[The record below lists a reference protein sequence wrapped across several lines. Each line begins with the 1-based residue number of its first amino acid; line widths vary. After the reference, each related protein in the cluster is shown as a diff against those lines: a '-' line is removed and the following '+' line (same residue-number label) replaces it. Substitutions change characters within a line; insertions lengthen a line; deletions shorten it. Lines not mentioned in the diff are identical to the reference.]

1 MKIENLRIYGLE
13 AAIRGM
19 RNPYDSWS
27 KSDSTFG
34 LDSIEGISEYWIP
47 EMLKAYLNDSEI
59 PSLTVENCSAWLRK
73 NGVIYEDG
81 DLCEFAFIGPNDMDL
96 AQRLISG
103 GPEHRKFL
111 RQINVSFD
119 LTLPLYLWKEFD
131 TYKIGTTS
139 NSCSTMHTLK
149 DSPITIDRFER
160 DDFENIP
167 FPKEYQR
174 PDAKSD
180 CDDNFIQMCLIP
192 YLESLRLRYKETN
205 DKKYWKELVRWLP
218 EGWLQKR
225 TITLNYEVIYNFC
238 HQRSGHRLTE
248 WHTII
253 DFIREYLPYANELIF
268 LDELK
273 AEVEETEEDNL
284 LYKISE
290 ALSEL
295 GEMKDEINYYIHKD
309 RKGNKNK

>member
-1 MKIENLRIYGLE
+1 MNIEKLRVSGFE

-19 RNPYDSWS
+19 RNPYDSWE
-27 KSDSTFG
+27 KSDSYFG
-34 LDSIEGISEYWIP
+34 LDSFDGIDDYWIP
-47 EMLKAYLNDSEI
+47 RMLDIYLGDKGI
-59 PSLTVENCSAWLRK
+59 PGLTVENCSAWIRK
-73 NGVIYEDG
+73 NGIIYEDC

-103 GPEHRKFL
+103 GSEHRKFL

-119 LTLPLYLWKEFD
+119 LTLPLYVWKEFD
-131 TYKIGTTS
+131 TYKVGTTA

-149 DSPITIDRFER
+149 NNPITLDCFEL

-174 PDAKSD
+174 PDAKSN
-180 CDDNFIQMCLIP
+180 CDEDFIQMCLIP
-192 YLESLRLRYKETN
+192 YLESLRLRYKETG

-238 HQRSGHRLTE
+238 HQRKNHRLAE
-248 WHTII
+248 WHTIV
-253 DFIREYLPYANELIF
+253 DFIRKHLPYANEFIF

-273 AEVEETEEDNL
+273 AEVEEVEEDGFLNEL
-284 LYKISE
+284 FVV
-290 ALSEL
+290 LSKL
-295 GEMKDEINYYIHKD
+295 GELKDGLYEYTHKD
-309 RKGNKNK
+309 KKNKRK

>member
-1 MKIENLRIYGLE
+1 MNIEKLRVSGLE

-19 RNPYDSWS
+19 RNPYDSWE
-27 KSDSTFG
+27 KSDSYFG
-34 LDSIEGISEYWIP
+34 LDSFNGIDEYWIP
-47 EMLKAYLNDSEI
+47 KMLNIYLGGKGV
-59 PSLTVENCSAWLRK
+59 PGLTEENCSAWLRS
-73 NGVIYEDG
+73 NGIIYEDC

-103 GPEHRKFL
+103 GSEHRKFL

-119 LTLPLYLWKEFD
+119 LTLPFYVWKEFD
-131 TYKIGTTS
+131 TYKVGTTA

-149 DSPITIDRFER
+149 NNPITLDCFEL

-174 PDAKSD
+174 PDAKSN
-180 CDDNFIQMCLIP
+180 CDEDFIQMCLIP
-192 YLESLRLRYKETN
+192 YLESLRLRYKETG

-238 HQRSGHRLTE
+238 HQRKNHRLAE
-248 WHTII
+248 WHTIV
-253 DFIREYLPYANELIF
+253 DFIREHLPYASEFIF

-273 AEVEETEEDNL
+273 AEVEEAEED
-284 LYKISE
+284 SF
-290 ALSEL
+290 LSEL
-295 GEMKDEINYYIHKD
+295 FVVLSKLGELKDGLYDYTHKD
-309 RKGNKNK
+309 KKNKRK

>member
-1 MKIENLRIYGLE
+1 MNIEKLRVSGLE

-19 RNPYDSWS
+19 RNPYDSWE
-27 KSDSTFG
+27 KSDSYFG
-34 LDSIEGISEYWIP
+34 LDSFDGIDDYWIP
-47 EMLKAYLNDSEI
+47 KMLNIYLGDKGV
-59 PSLTVENCSAWLRK
+59 PGLTEENCSAWIRK
-73 NGVIYEDG
+73 NGIIYEDC

-103 GPEHRKFL
+103 GSEHRKFL

-119 LTLPLYLWKEFD
+119 LTLPFYVWKEFD
-131 TYKIGTTS
+131 TYKVGTTA

-149 DSPITIDRFER
+149 NNPITLDCFEL

-180 CDDNFIQMCLIP
+180 CDEDFIQMCLIP
-192 YLESLRLRYKETN
+192 YLESLRLRYKETG

-238 HQRSGHRLTE
+238 HQRKNHRLAE
-248 WHTII
+248 WHTIV
-253 DFIREYLPYANELIF
+253 DFIREHLPYANEFIF

-273 AEVEETEEDNL
+273 AEVEEAEEDGFLNEL
-284 LYKISE
+284 FVV
-290 ALSEL
+290 LSKL
-295 GEMKDEINYYIHKD
+295 GELKDGLYEYAHKD
-309 RKGNKNK
+309 KKNKRK

>member
-1 MKIENLRIYGLE
+1 MNIKKLRVSGLE

-19 RNPYDSWS
+19 RNPYDSWE
-27 KSDSTFG
+27 KSDSYFG
-34 LDSIEGISEYWIP
+34 LDSFYSIDEYWIP
-47 EMLKAYLNDSEI
+47 KMLDIYLGDKGV
-59 PSLTVENCSAWLRK
+59 PGLTEENCSAWLRS

-81 DLCEFAFIGPNDMDL
+81 ELCEFAFIGPNDMDL

-103 GPEHRKFL
+103 GSEHRKFL

-119 LTLPLYLWKEFD
+119 LTLPFYVWKEFD
-131 TYKIGTTS
+131 TYKVGTTA

-149 DSPITIDRFER
+149 NNPITLDCFELG
-160 DDFENIP
+160 DFENIP

-174 PDAKSD
+174 PDAKSN
-180 CDDNFIQMCLIP
+180 CDEDFIQMCLIP
-192 YLESLRLRYKETN
+192 YLESLRLRYKETG

-238 HQRSGHRLTE
+238 HQRKNHRLDE
-248 WHTII
+248 WHVIV
-253 DFIREYLPYANELIF
+253 DFIREHLPYASEFIF

-273 AEVEETEEDNL
+273 AEVEEVEED
-284 LYKISE
+284 SF
-290 ALSEL
+290 LSEL
-295 GEMKDEINYYIHKD
+295 FIVLSKLGELKDGLYEYTHKD
-309 RKGNKNK
+309 KKHKNK

>member
-1 MKIENLRIYGLE
+1 MNIEKLRVSGLE

-19 RNPYDSWS
+19 RNPYDSWE
-27 KSDSTFG
+27 KSDSYFG
-34 LDSIEGISEYWIP
+34 LDSFDGISDYWIP
-47 EMLKAYLNDSEI
+47 KMLDIYLGDKGM
-59 PSLTVENCSAWLRK
+59 PGLTVENCSTWLRS
-73 NGVIYEDG
+73 NGVIYEDC

-103 GPEHRKFL
+103 GSEHRKFL

-119 LTLPLYLWKEFD
+119 LTLPFYVWKEFD
-131 TYKIGTTS
+131 TYKVGTTA

-149 DSPITIDRFER
+149 NNPITLDCFELG
-160 DDFENIP
+160 DFENIP

-174 PDAKSD
+174 PDAKSN
-180 CDDNFIQMCLIP
+180 CDEDFIQMYLIP
-192 YLESLRLRYKETN
+192 YLESLRLRYKETG

-238 HQRSGHRLTE
+238 HQRKNHRLAE
-248 WHTII
+248 WHVIV
-253 DFIREYLPYANELIF
+253 DFIREHLPYASEFIF

-273 AEVEETEEDNL
+273 AEVEEVEED
-284 LYKISE
+284 SF
-290 ALSEL
+290 LSEL
-295 GEMKDEINYYIHKD
+295 FVVLSKLGELKDSLYEYAHKD
-309 RKGNKNK
+309 KKHKRR

>member
-1 MKIENLRIYGLE
+1 MNIEKLRVSGLE

-19 RNPYDSWS
+19 RNPYDSWE
-27 KSDSTFG
+27 KSDSYFG
-34 LDSIEGISEYWIP
+34 LDSFDGISDYWIP
-47 EMLKAYLNDSEI
+47 KMLDIYLGDKGM
-59 PSLTVENCSAWLRK
+59 PGLTVENCSAWLRN
-73 NGVIYEDG
+73 NGVIYEDC

-103 GPEHRKFL
+103 GSEHRKFL

-119 LTLPLYLWKEFD
+119 LTLPFYVWKEFD
-131 TYKIGTTS
+131 TYKVGTTA

-149 DSPITIDRFER
+149 NNPITLDCFELG
-160 DDFENIP
+160 DFENIP

-174 PDAKSD
+174 PDAKSN
-180 CDDNFIQMCLIP
+180 CDEDFIQMCFIP
-192 YLESLRLRYKETN
+192 YLESLRLRYKETG

-238 HQRSGHRLTE
+238 HQRKNHRLAE
-248 WHTII
+248 WHVIV
-253 DFIREYLPYANELIF
+253 DFIRKHLPYANEFIF

-273 AEVEETEEDNL
+273 AEVEDVEED
-284 LYKISE
+284 SF
-290 ALSEL
+290 LSEL
-295 GEMKDEINYYIHKD
+295 FVVLSKLGELKDSLYEYAHKD
-309 RKGNKNK
+309 KKHKRR

>member
-1 MKIENLRIYGLE
+1 MNIEKLRVSGLE

-19 RNPYDSWS
+19 RNPYDSWE
-27 KSDSTFG
+27 KSDSYFG
-34 LDSIEGISEYWIP
+34 LDSFEGIDDYWIP
-47 EMLKAYLNDSEI
+47 TMLNIYLGDKGM
-59 PSLTVENCSAWLRK
+59 PGLTEENCSAWLRS
-73 NGVIYEDG
+73 NGIIYEDG
-81 DLCEFAFIGPNDMDL
+81 ELCEFAFIGPNDMDL

-103 GPEHRKFL
+103 GSEHRKFL

-119 LTLPLYLWKEFD
+119 LTLPFYVWKEFD
-131 TYKIGTTS
+131 TYKVGTTA

-149 DSPITIDRFER
+149 NNPITLDCFEL

-174 PDAKSD
+174 PDAKSN
-180 CDDNFIQMCLIP
+180 CDEDFIQMCLIP
-192 YLESLRLRYKETN
+192 YLESLRLRYKETG

-238 HQRSGHRLTE
+238 HQRKNHRLAE
-248 WHTII
+248 WHAIVN
-253 DFIREYLPYANELIF
+253 FIREHLPYANEFIF

-273 AEVEETEEDNL
+273 AEVEEVEED
-284 LYKISE
+284 SF
-290 ALSEL
+290 LSEL
-295 GEMKDEINYYIHKD
+295 FVVLSKLGELKDGLYEYTHKD
-309 RKGNKNK
+309 KKHKRK

>member
-1 MKIENLRIYGLE
+1 MNIEKLRVSGLE

-19 RNPYDSWS
+19 RNPYDSWE
-27 KSDSTFG
+27 KSDSYFG
-34 LDSIEGISEYWIP
+34 LDSFDGISDYWIP
-47 EMLKAYLNDSEI
+47 KMLDIYLGDKGM
-59 PSLTVENCSAWLRK
+59 PGLTVENCSAWLRS
-73 NGVIYEDG
+73 NGIIYEDC

-103 GPEHRKFL
+103 GSEHRKFL

-119 LTLPLYLWKEFD
+119 LTLPFYVWKEFD
-131 TYKIGTTS
+131 TYKVGTTA

-149 DSPITIDRFER
+149 NNPITLDCFELG
-160 DDFENIP
+160 DFENIP

-180 CDDNFIQMCLIP
+180 CDEDFIQMCLIP
-192 YLESLRLRYKETN
+192 YLESLRLRYKETG

-238 HQRSGHRLTE
+238 HQRKNHRLAE
-248 WHTII
+248 WHVIV
-253 DFIREYLPYANELIF
+253 DFIREHLPYASEFIF

-273 AEVEETEEDNL
+273 AEVEEVEED
-284 LYKISE
+284 SF
-290 ALSEL
+290 LSEL
-295 GEMKDEINYYIHKD
+295 FVVLSKLGELKDSLYEYAHKD
-309 RKGNKNK
+309 KKHKRR

>member
-1 MKIENLRIYGLE
+1 MNIEKLRVSGLE

-19 RNPYDSWS
+19 RNPYDSWE
-27 KSDSTFG
+27 KSDSYFG
-34 LDSIEGISEYWIP
+34 LDSFEGIDDYWIP
-47 EMLKAYLNDSEI
+47 KMLDIYLSNKGV
-59 PSLTVENCSAWLRK
+59 PGLTVENCSTWLDH

-81 DLCEFAFIGPNDMDL
+81 ELCEFAFIGPNDMDL

-103 GPEHRKFL
+103 GSEHRKFL

-119 LTLPLYLWKEFD
+119 LTLPFYVWKELD
-131 TYKIGTTS
+131 TYKVGTTA

-149 DSPITIDRFER
+149 NNPITLDCFEL

-174 PDAKSD
+174 PDAKSN
-180 CDDNFIQMCLIP
+180 CDEDFIQMCLIP
-192 YLESLRLRYKETN
+192 YLESLRLRYKETG

-238 HQRSGHRLTE
+238 HQRKNHRLAE
-248 WHTII
+248 WHAIVN
-253 DFIREYLPYANELIF
+253 FIREHLPYANEFIF

-273 AEVEETEEDNL
+273 AEVEEVEED
-284 LYKISE
+284 SF
-290 ALSEL
+290 LSEL
-295 GEMKDEINYYIHKD
+295 FVVLSKLGELKDGLYEYTHKD
-309 RKGNKNK
+309 KKHKRK

>member
-1 MKIENLRIYGLE
+1 MNIEKLRVSGFE

-19 RNPYDSWS
+19 RNPYDSWE
-27 KSDSTFG
+27 KSDSYFG
-34 LDSIEGISEYWIP
+34 LDSFEGIDDYWIP
-47 EMLKAYLNDSEI
+47 KMLDIYLNNKGA
-59 PSLTVENCSAWLRK
+59 PGLTVGNCSTWLDH

-81 DLCEFAFIGPNDMDL
+81 ELCEFAFIGPNDMDL

-103 GPEHRKFL
+103 GSEHRKFL

-119 LTLPLYLWKEFD
+119 LTLPFYIWKEFD
-131 TYKIGTTS
+131 TYKVGTTA

-149 DSPITIDRFER
+149 NNPITLDCFEL

-174 PDAKSD
+174 PDAKSN
-180 CDDNFIQMCLIP
+180 CDEDFIQMCLIP
-192 YLESLRLRYKETN
+192 YLESLRLRYKETG

-238 HQRSGHRLTE
+238 HQRKNHRLAE
-248 WHTII
+248 WHAIVN
-253 DFIREYLPYANELIF
+253 FIREHLPYANEFIF

-273 AEVEETEEDNL
+273 AEVEEVEED
-284 LYKISE
+284 SF
-290 ALSEL
+290 LSEL
-295 GEMKDEINYYIHKD
+295 FVVLSKLGELKDGLYDYTHKG
-309 RKGNKNK
+309 KKNKRK

>member
-1 MKIENLRIYGLE
+1 MNIEKLRVSGLE

-19 RNPYDSWS
+19 RNPYDSWE
-27 KSDSTFG
+27 KSDSYFG
-34 LDSIEGISEYWIP
+34 LDSFDGIDDYWIP
-47 EMLKAYLNDSEI
+47 KMLNIYLGDKGV
-59 PSLTVENCSAWLRK
+59 PGLTEENCSAWLRS
-73 NGVIYEDG
+73 NGIIYEDC

-103 GPEHRKFL
+103 GSEHRKFL

-119 LTLPLYLWKEFD
+119 LTLPFYVWKEFD
-131 TYKIGTTS
+131 TYKVGTTA

-149 DSPITIDRFER
+149 NNPITLDCFEL

-174 PDAKSD
+174 PDAKSN
-180 CDDNFIQMCLIP
+180 CDEDFIQMCLIP
-192 YLESLRLRYKETN
+192 YLESLRLRYKETG
-205 DKKYWKELVRWLP
+205 DKKYWKELIRWLP

-238 HQRSGHRLTE
+238 HQRKNHRLAE
-248 WHTII
+248 WHTIV
-253 DFIREYLPYANELIF
+253 DFIRKHLPYASEFIF

-273 AEVEETEEDNL
+273 AEVEEVEED
-284 LYKISE
+284 SF
-290 ALSEL
+290 LSEL
-295 GEMKDEINYYIHKD
+295 FVVLSKLGELKDGLYEYTHKD
-309 RKGNKNK
+309 KKNKRK

>member
-1 MKIENLRIYGLE
+1 MNIEELRVSGLE

-19 RNPYDSWS
+19 RNPYDSWP
-27 KSDSTFG
+27 KSDSAFG
-34 LDSIEGISEYWIP
+34 LDSFEGINEYWIP
-47 EMLKAYLNDSEI
+47 EMLKLYLDDNKV
-59 PSLTVENCSAWLRK
+59 PGLTVENCSTWLRE

-103 GPEHRKFL
+103 GSEHRKFL

-119 LTLPLYLWKEFD
+119 LTLPFYVWKEFD
-131 TYKIGTTS
+131 TYKVGTTA

-149 DSPITIDRFER
+149 NNPITLDCFELG
-160 DDFENIP
+160 DFENIP

-174 PDAKSD
+174 SDAKSN
-180 CDDNFIQMCLIP
+180 CDEDFIQMCLIP
-192 YLESLRLRYKETN
+192 YLESLRLRYKETG
-205 DKKYWKELVRWLP
+205 DKKYWKELIRWLP

-238 HQRSGHRLTE
+238 HQRKNHRLAE
-248 WHTII
+248 WHAIVN
-253 DFIREYLPYANELIF
+253 FIREHLPYANEFIF

-273 AEVEETEEDNL
+273 AEVEEVEED
-284 LYKISE
+284 SF
-290 ALSEL
+290 LSEL
-295 GEMKDEINYYIHKD
+295 FVVLSKLGELKDGLYDYTHKGKKHK
-309 RKGNKNK
+309 RK

>member
-1 MKIENLRIYGLE
+1 MNIEKLRVSGFE

-19 RNPYDSWS
+19 RNPYDSWE
-27 KSDSTFG
+27 KSDSYFG
-34 LDSIEGISEYWIP
+34 LDSFEGIDDYWIP
-47 EMLKAYLNDSEI
+47 KMLDIYLNNKGA
-59 PSLTVENCSAWLRK
+59 PGLTVGNCSTWLDH

-81 DLCEFAFIGPNDMDL
+81 ELCEFAFIGPNDMDL

-103 GPEHRKFL
+103 GSEHRKFL

-119 LTLPLYLWKEFD
+119 LTLPFYVWKEFD
-131 TYKIGTTS
+131 TYKVGTTA

-149 DSPITIDRFER
+149 NNPITLDCFEL

-174 PDAKSD
+174 PDAKSN
-180 CDDNFIQMCLIP
+180 CDEDFIQMCLIP
-192 YLESLRLRYKETN
+192 YLESLRLRYKETG

-238 HQRSGHRLTE
+238 HQRKNHRLAE
-248 WHTII
+248 WHAIVN
-253 DFIREYLPYANELIF
+253 FIREHLPYANEFIF

-273 AEVEETEEDNL
+273 AEVEEVEED
-284 LYKISE
+284 SF
-290 ALSEL
+290 LSEL
-295 GEMKDEINYYIHKD
+295 FVVLSKLGELKDGLYEYTHKD
-309 RKGNKNK
+309 KKHKRR